1 MEKAKELV
9 SSSPVFFFSKT
20 YCEACKEVAGF
31 LLKSGA
37 NYKMVELDIETHVLL
52 LNEGDGA
59 ALQSALAEWTG
70 QRTVPNIFIG
80 GNHIGGK
87 ADLMK
92 KHKDGSL
99 IALLREAGALPSSN
113 PAV

>member
-37 NYKMVELDIETHVLL
+37 NYKMVELDIEK
-52 LNEGDGA
+52 
-59 ALQSALAEWTG
+59 WTG

>member
-1 MEKAKELV
+1 MAMEKAKELI

-20 YCEACKEVAGF
+20 YCDACKEVGEF
-31 LLKSGA
+31 LLQLGA
-37 NYKMVELDIETHVLL
+37 KYKMVELDVES
-52 LNEGDGA
+52 DGA
-59 ALQSALAEWTG
+59 ELQSALVEWTG
-70 QRTVPNIFIG
+70 QRLVPNIFIG

-92 KHKDGSL
+92 KHKEGYL
-99 IALLREAGALPSSN
+99 ITLLTEAGALPNSN